1 MISPYGKRI
10 DQYILICQD
19 SLEGVF
25 SAIYDAYADKY
36 DAQITRIQTA
46 EDDNYRLFATYVQ
59 MKPDQEKTKKV
70 ARTIL
75 REFGEET
82 YTDICRALAS
92 EDADKADAVYH
103 AICSGLKMKNKSEL
117 MGNLANDDVRHVF
130 ELSRYAG
137 REIMHM
143 NGFLRFPELEGG
155 VLFSKIG
162 PRNNIITFLAPHF
175 SDRLPLENF
184 VIYDEIRQL
193 FIIHPARKQWT
204 LVTGEYLDENRIL
217 KFSEREKEYQELF
230 TFFCQKIAI
239 KDRINYNLQRNMLP
253 LHYRE
258 YMIEFNIS

>member
-59 MKPDQEKTKKV
+59 MQPDQEKTKKV

-143 NGFLRFPELEGG
+143 NGFLRFQELEGG

-204 LVTGEYLDENRIL
+204 LVTGECLDENRIL